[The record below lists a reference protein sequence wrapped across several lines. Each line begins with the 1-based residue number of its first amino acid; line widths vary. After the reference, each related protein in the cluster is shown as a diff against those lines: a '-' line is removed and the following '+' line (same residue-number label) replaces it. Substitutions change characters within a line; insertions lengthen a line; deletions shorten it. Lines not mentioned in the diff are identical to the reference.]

1 MRGVYGGVRDEVI
14 HAAFIVA
21 WKQNK
26 PPKELRVFLFPYRR
40 QQKKKNPWRRS
51 IAMGRKCAR
60 EPRRKCWKEEQVEP
74 ACLFIYYIYIF
85 LFLSSFF
92 FCLSEASLTLV
103 FPPSSGESSFS
114 VVGSPRRCV
123 PGSFHLTFLPG
134 YVSGTLPSV
143 CIRSY
148 SLTIAIR
155 NGRECR

>member
-1 MRGVYGGVRDEVI
+1 MRGVYGGCVMKWFMPHSSSRE
-14 HAAFIVA
+14 
-21 WKQNK
+21 NK
-26 PPKELRVFLFPYRR
+26 TNP
-40 QQKKKNPWRRS
+40 QKSWGSFSFRTDGSSR
-51 IAMGRKCAR
+51 
-60 EPRRKCWKEEQVEP
+60 RRKTPGGDPLRWEESARVSRGGNVGKRNRLNLP
-74 ACLFIYYIYIF
+74 AYLFIIYIYF
-85 LFLSSFF
+85 FFFFF